1 MKCPLCGCKTFYLK
15 DPDDEYETYEFELSD
30 GEVAF
35 GPDIDTSSCPEMCD
49 DTETYCDKCSWHGAF
64 NELSDNSD

>member
-1 MKCPLCGCKTFYLK
+1 MGNITMKCPICGCEKFYLK

-35 GPDIDTSSCPEMCD
+35 GRM
-49 DTETYCDKCSWHGAF
+49 
-64 NELSDNSD
+64 